1 MKKLFIT
8 PQKDTVTL
16 CLPLE
21 WVGKPL
27 VCVLSHPDER
37 TEYPCETEFVSEV
50 REASIGYNEFVY
62 KKKRRPRTKRLR
74 RKKIMRRN
82 KLL

>member
-27 VCVLSHPDER
+27 VCILTHPDEKP
-37 TEYPCETEFVSEV
+37 EYPYETEFVSEV
-50 REASIGYNEFVY
+50 REGSIGYNEFIF
-62 KKKRRPRTKRLR
+62 KRKRRPRKKRLR
-74 RKKIMRRN
+74 HKRTTNRN